1 MSPELIIPADYTT
14 ECSEDL
20 VFDDADASDNC
31 SAVTI
36 DVSSE
41 TLPGDATGNYIVVR
55 TFTATDDAGNSTS
68 ASQTITVEDTM
79 SPELIIPTD
88 YTTECSEDLVLDDAT
103 ASDNCSEVTVEV
115 SSETIPGDAAGNYTV
130 VRTFTAT
137 DDAGN
142 GTSATQTITVED
154 TTSPEL
160 SIPAD
165 YTVECSGDIILA
177 PASAVDNCGT
187 ADITE
192 SYDTVLGNA
201 AGNYVIVRT
210 FVATDDAGNETTA
223 TQTITIEDTTAP
235 VFDFVPQDLVA
246 ECSEDIVLLGAS
258 ALDNCGGVVITLEA
272 DTTLG
277 NALGNYT
284 VVRTFVA
291 TDDAGNST
299 SETQTITIVDTT
311 APEFISVPEDVAIQC
326 IDDVPTALAEAA
338 DNCGP
343 VEVTVANDTV
353 VDVTT
358 GVATVVRTFTAT
370 DDAGNSTSAAQT
382 ITVQDTTAPEFISV
396 PIDYTS
402 ECSLD
407 LVLNDAAASDNC
419 SEVTIEVTSETIEG
433 DATGNYTV
441 VRTFTATDDAGNST
455 SATQTITV
463 EDNTAP
469 EFIYVPASADVEC
482 SDEWPLEAVIVED
495 ACGPV
500 TLTETIDTLPGT
512 CGNLEILVRS
522 FTAIDDAGNT
532 STATQTLTQVD
543 TQGPVFDLVE
553 EVNISCSGALNQ
565 IPVPTVSDECSTGEL
580 PLIFNSVNVS
590 GGCTLPVSAIVRTY
604 TSIDACGNISTAEQ
618 IIQLVDEETPQWDFF
633 PEDQTLECSESYTFV
648 PATATDNCAEPTVT
662 WSVDTIGEVETGLY
676 DVIYA
681 FEATD
686 DCDNAISQSQVVHFV
701 DTTAPEF
708 TFVPND
714 DTFECSASITYD
726 DASATDACSI
736 ATITESRDT
745 LMGDAT
751 GNYIITRT
759 FTAVDLQGNAA
770 SATQTITVE
779 DTTPP
784 EFSSVP
790 TDTSGECGD
799 ALPTDMASAEDNCG
813 PVQVTVS
820 ADTTAGNELG
830 EYVVVRTFVATDD
843 AGNSANA
850 TQTIT
855 IADTSTPEFTSFPS
869 DIVVDCAEDIPMDMP
884 TAVDNCSEADITFS
898 DSTSLGVGS
907 VKYILERTFE
917 AMDAAGNLVTQIQTI
932 TVEDTT
938 PPAFTSVP
946 EDFTVE
952 CSADIEFGDAEATDL
967 CGDVMVS
974 DTVIFVPGSAAGD
987 YTLIRI
993 FTAMDEVGL
1002 SVQDTTVIT
1011 VVDTTPPDLLTSLSD
1026 RTLQCGED
1034 TSPLDLDVADACSD
1048 TTYVTVEDI
1057 EEEGACEGELSIFRT
1072 YTLTDDAGNTAQ
1084 HEVTLTVVDT
1094 VAPTFDYAPPAA
1106 TWECNQAVVL
1116 DSAWATDACSDVVI
1130 DAELDT
1136 LASLGGNQWEL
1147 DVVWTATDA
1156 CGNAA
1161 VYRQPITV
1169 MDTEVPLIVG
1179 GPAGATLPWGESLP
1193 LDAWQMEL
1201 LYSDLCTDTLN
1212 LQVNVVVDT
1221 LEAAV
1226 ACNDELTL
1234 TWTVTDLAGNQDVW
1248 IQPVTL
1254 VDVDGP
1260 SFLDTPETLTLTCD
1274 STWVPVYPDVMD
1286 HNDIFPFTETLDT
1299 LVGDCPQN
1307 QTLIWTLTTE
1317 DVCGNLSDTWTQEI
1331 LLVDSIAPVI
1341 TSWPIDAVV
1350 NSSDEVPVCDI
1361 DSVTWSDN
1369 CGDVNVL
1376 CGGLDTLEVYC
1387 PGSYL
1392 LGQTFTAVDECGNSS
1407 SVQQNI
1413 LVQDIEPPVFVDL
1426 PSELTST
1433 CDNPVEAPEAFDVTV
1448 TDNQSDSTEIDV
1460 VRISE
1465 GMVGDDCDWTETFV
1479 YTATDGC
1486 GNPVSQEL
1494 VLSFADNEPPLVT
1507 EDLPDLEFICVYE
1520 VPAFDLEE
1528 LWPIVEDNCGWSTA
1542 TATDAFEGGEC
1553 SGPDCVLI
1561 RTIEVVDDCGNT
1573 TSLEQT
1579 IVISEQ
1585 PPEPQLPTG
1594 FSPNNDGFN
1603 DMYQIRNVGPDMGA
1617 PPCDWIENTSMTVFD
1632 RWGTVVYT
1640 STDVSVPW
1648 DGSNTNGRPLPVG
1661 TYFVVF
1667 EANGQSYQKTVDLR
1681 R

>member
-1 MSPELIIPADYTT
+1 M
-14 ECSEDL
+14 
-20 VFDDADASDNC
+20 
-31 SAVTI
+31 
-36 DVSSE
+36 
-41 TLPGDATGNYIVVR
+41 
-55 TFTATDDAGNSTS
+55 
-68 ASQTITVEDTM
+68 
-79 SPELIIPTD
+79 
-88 YTTECSEDLVLDDAT
+88 
-103 ASDNCSEVTVEV
+103 TVEV

-142 GTSATQTITVED
+142 GTSATQTITAQD

-192 SYDTVLGNA
+192 SFDTVPSDA

-210 FVATDDAGNETTA
+210 FVATDDAGNEATA
-223 TQTITIEDTTAP
+223 TQTITIEDTKAP

-246 ECSEDIVLLGAS
+246 ECSEDIVLVGAS
-258 ALDNCGGVVITLEA
+258 ALDNCGGVVIISEA
-272 DTTLG
+272 DTILG
-277 NALGNYT
+277 DALGNYT
-284 VVRTFVA
+284 IVRTFVA
-291 TDDAGNST
+291 TDDAGNAT
-299 SETQTITIVDTT
+299 SETQTITLVDTT
-311 APEFISVPEDVAIQC
+311 APEFIAVPEDVAIQC
-326 IDDVPTALAEAA
+326 IDDVPTASAEAA

-343 VEVTVANDTV
+343 VAVTVANDTV

-370 DDAGNSTSAAQT
+370 DDAGNSASAAQT

-402 ECSLD
+402 ECSVDLD
-407 LVLNDAAASDNC
+407 LDDVTASDNC
-419 SEVTIEVTSETIEG
+419 SEVTVEVTSETIEG

-463 EDNTAP
+463 EDTTAP
-469 EFIYVPASADVEC
+469 DFIYVPASTNVEC
-482 SDEWPLEAVIVED
+482 SDEWPLEAVIIED

-500 TLTETIDTLPGT
+500 TLTETIDTLPGA

-522 FTAIDDAGNT
+522 FTAIDDAGNV
-532 STATQTLTQVD
+532 STASQTLTQVD

-565 IPVPTVSDECSTGEL
+565 IPVPTVSDACSTGGL
-580 PLIFNSVNVS
+580 PLIFSSVNVS
-590 GGCTLPVSAIVRTY
+590 GGCTLPVSTIVRTY

-618 IIQLVDEETPQWDFF
+618 IIQLVDEENPQWDFF

-648 PATATDNCAEPTVT
+648 PATSTDNCAEPTVT
-662 WSVDTIGEVETGLY
+662 WSVDTIGDVETGLY
-676 DVIYA
+676 DVIYT

-686 DCDNAISQSQVVHFV
+686 DCDNAIYQSQAVHFV

-714 DTFECSASITYD
+714 TTIECSVTVAYD

-770 SATQTITVE
+770 SATQTITVV

-790 TDTSGECGD
+790 TDVLDGECGD
-799 ALPTDMASAEDNCG
+799 ALPTEMASAEDNCG

-820 ADTTAGNELG
+820 VDTTAGDGLG
-830 EYVVVRTFVATDD
+830 VYVVVRTFVATDD

-898 DSTSLGVGS
+898 ESTSPGVGS

-952 CSADIEFGDAEATDL
+952 CSSDIEFGDAEATDL

-1011 VVDTTPPDLLTSLSD
+1011 VVDTTPPDLLTSLTD

-1048 TTYVTVEDI
+1048 TTYVTVDDI

-1072 YTLTDDAGNTAQ
+1072 YTLTDDAGNMAQ
-1084 HEVTLTVVDT
+1084 HEVTLTIVDT
-1094 VAPTFDYAPPAA
+1094 VAPAFDYAPPAA
-1106 TWECNQAVVL
+1106 NWECNQAVVL
-1116 DSAWATDACSDVVI
+1116 DSASAMDACSEVVI

-1161 VYRQPITV
+1161 EYRQPITV
-1169 MDTEVPLIVG
+1169 LDTEVPLIVG

-1193 LDAWQMEL
+1193 LDVWQMEL
-1201 LYSDLCTDTLN
+1201 VYSDLCTDTLN
-1212 LQVNVVVDT
+1212 LQVNVDVDT
-1221 LEAAV
+1221 LEAIA
-1226 ACNDELTL
+1226 ACNDDLTL

-1260 SFLDTPETLTLTCD
+1260 SFLDTPETLTLPCD

-1286 HNDIFPFTETLDT
+1286 HNDILPFTETLDT

-1317 DVCGNLSDTWTQEI
+1317 DVCGNLSDAWTQEI
-1331 LLVDSIAPVI
+1331 QLVDSIAPVI
-1341 TSWPIDAVV
+1341 TSWPIDALV
-1350 NSSDEVPVCDI
+1350 NSPEEIPVCDI

-1387 PGSYL
+1387 PGSFL

-1426 PSELTST
+1426 PSELTSS
-1433 CDNPVEAPEAFDVTV
+1433 CDNPVEAPEAFDVNL
-1448 TDNQSDSTEIDV
+1448 TDNQSDSTEMDV
-1460 VRISE
+1460 VRVSE
-1465 GMVGDDCDWTETFV
+1465 GMVGDACDWTETFV

-1486 GNPVSQEL
+1486 GNPVSREL

-1507 EDLPDLEFICVYE
+1507 EDLPDLEFICVND
-1520 VPAFDLEE
+1520 VPSFDLEE

-1542 TATDAFEGGEC
+1542 TATDAFEGEEC
-1553 SGPDCVLI
+1553 TGPDCVLI

-1573 TSLEQT
+1573 TSLEQI
-1579 IVISEQ
+1579 IVISE
-1585 PPEPQLPTG
+1585 PPTVPELPTG

-1603 DMYQIRNVGPDMGA
+1603 DMYQIRNAGPDMGA

-1640 STDVSVPW
+1640 STNVSVPW

-1667 EANGQSYQKTVDLR
+1667 EANGQSYTKTVDLR

>member
-1 MSPELIIPADYTT
+1 M
-14 ECSEDL
+14 
-20 VFDDADASDNC
+20 
-31 SAVTI
+31 
-36 DVSSE
+36 
-41 TLPGDATGNYIVVR
+41 
-55 TFTATDDAGNSTS
+55 
-68 ASQTITVEDTM
+68 
-79 SPELIIPTD
+79 
-88 YTTECSEDLVLDDAT
+88 
-103 ASDNCSEVTVEV
+103 
-115 SSETIPGDAAGNYTV
+115 
-130 VRTFTAT
+130 
-137 DDAGN
+137 
-142 GTSATQTITVED
+142 
-154 TTSPEL
+154 
-160 SIPAD
+160 
-165 YTVECSGDIILA
+165 
-177 PASAVDNCGT
+177 
-187 ADITE
+187 
-192 SYDTVLGNA
+192 
-201 AGNYVIVRT
+201 
-210 FVATDDAGNETTA
+210 
-223 TQTITIEDTTAP
+223 
-235 VFDFVPQDLVA
+235 
-246 ECSEDIVLLGAS
+246 
-258 ALDNCGGVVITLEA
+258 
-272 DTTLG
+272 
-277 NALGNYT
+277 
-284 VVRTFVA
+284 
-291 TDDAGNST
+291 
-299 SETQTITIVDTT
+299 
-311 APEFISVPEDVAIQC
+311 
-326 IDDVPTALAEAA
+326 
-338 DNCGP
+338 
-343 VEVTVANDTV
+343 
-353 VDVTT
+353 
-358 GVATVVRTFTAT
+358 
-370 DDAGNSTSAAQT
+370 
-382 ITVQDTTAPEFISV
+382 
-396 PIDYTS
+396 
-402 ECSLD
+402 
-407 LVLNDAAASDNC
+407 VLNDATASDNC

-455 SATQTITV
+455 FATQTIIV

-522 FTAIDDAGNT
+522 FTAIDDAGNA
-532 STATQTLTQVD
+532 STASQTLTQVD

-553 EVNISCSGALNQ
+553 EVNISCSGELNQ

-676 DVIYA
+676 DVVYT

-686 DCDNAISQSQVVHFV
+686 DCDNTISQSQVVHFV
-701 DTTAPEF
+701 DTTAPAF

-790 TDTSGECGD
+790 ANVPNGECGD
-799 ALPTDMASAEDNCG
+799 ALPTAMAGAEDNCG

-820 ADTTAGNELG
+820 VDTTAGDG
-830 EYVVVRTFVATDD
+830 FGQYVVVRTFVATDD

-898 DSTSLGVGS
+898 DSTSPGVGS

-974 DTVIFVPGSAAGD
+974 DTVIFVPGSAPGD

-1011 VVDTTPPDLLTSLSD
+1011 VVDTTPPDLLTSLTN

-1034 TSPLDLDVADACSD
+1034 TSPLDLDVTDGCSD
-1048 TTYVTVEDI
+1048 TTYVSIEDI
-1057 EEEGACEGELSIFRT
+1057 EEEGACAGELSIFRT

-1169 MDTEVPLIVG
+1169 MDTEVPIIVG

-1193 LDAWQMEL
+1193 LDVWQMEL

-1212 LQVNVVVDT
+1212 LQVNVDVDT

-1260 SFLDTPETLTLTCD
+1260 SFLDTPETLTLPCD
-1274 STWVPVYPDVMD
+1274 STWVPVYPDVID
-1286 HNDIFPFTETLDT
+1286 HNDILPFTETLDT

-1317 DVCGNLSDTWTQEI
+1317 DVCGNLSDAWTQEI

-1350 NSSDEVPVCDI
+1350 NSPDEVPVCDI

-1433 CDNPVEAPEAFDVTV
+1433 CENPVEAPEAFDVTV

-1507 EDLPDLEFICVYE
+1507 EDLPDLEFICVNE
-1520 VPAFDLEE
+1520 VPSFDLEE

-1542 TATDAFEGGEC
+1542 TATDVFEGGEC
-1553 SGPDCVLI
+1553 TGPDCVLI

-1579 IVISEQ
+1579 IVISE
-1585 PPEPQLPTG
+1585 PPLEPQLPTG

-1603 DMYQIRNVGPDMGA
+1603 DMYQIRNAGPDMGT

-1632 RWGTVVYT
+1632 RRGTVVYT

-1667 EANGQSYQKTVDLR
+1667 EANGQSYHKTVDLR